1 MAGSSNQCLNLQETI
16 WQQALIYYEQLVERM
31 QLIERVMPQAVDLDR
46 LEEQLW
52 RLKEESSKL
61 FDEQQEQFAEYQRRL
76 NNKISEKY
84 RKALQRLGEEG
95 WFLDPEMPALQLREI
110 ECLFDEH
117 PDEIAEGLS
126 DFFRTRLD
134 DIERVLVDSYP
145 CRGHLLQQAFEAHRE
160 EKYGLSI
167 PVFLTQADGIFW
179 EKTPGRKNLFISEQ
193 RKRTYKEYVSQ
204 IADSYIW
211 AYLHPLSSTLPLWM
225 TPNERGDS
233 FVELNRHQVLHGESV
248 DYGTEQNSLK
258 AISLL
263 SYLR

>member
-1 MAGSSNQCLNLQETI
+1 MAGSSNQGLNLQETI

-46 LEEQLW
+46 LDEQLW
-52 RLKEESSKL
+52 RLREESSKL

-134 DIERVLVDSYP
+134 DIEGVLVDSYSSSWSLISTSF
-145 CRGHLLQQAFEAHRE
+145 RG
-160 EKYGLSI
+160 
-167 PVFLTQADGIFW
+167 
-179 EKTPGRKNLFISEQ
+179 
-193 RKRTYKEYVSQ
+193 
-204 IADSYIW
+204 
-211 AYLHPLSSTLPLWM
+211 SS
-225 TPNERGDS
+225 
-233 FVELNRHQVLHGESV
+233 
-248 DYGTEQNSLK
+248 
-258 AISLL
+258 
-263 SYLR
+263 